1 MKNKLII
8 ATVALLGVAGFTACT
23 MDTEPRLEA
32 PTEFVLNTPPM
43 ANNLYVFDCNA
54 SGVSQNDITFTVS
67 QPNYGVATTP
77 TYTVQLARSAEDFA
91 KWDQLQA
98 DGDDSNETA
107 DGLPLTVMVDGSS
120 TDAKITFDGE
130 VFCTAVNQLYGLT
143 LENVKNEPHPVAVR
157 VHAALAAAAY
167 SAIWSNSI
175 LINVRSYI
183 KPVPD
188 KIWIVGA
195 CQGWDISKEDMVL
208 EENEIGSKIYV
219 GDYNIPAGQFQF
231 RFYDELGDW
240 DAFSIGSQYPD
251 NPIAVEGV
259 VNGELPEEGLTVP
272 CYQSQKG
279 NPAKGSWQIDGWKG
293 GKVHFEVNLNDNTV
307 TFSPGQSRKIYIV
320 GACQGWNVTSDKMA
334 LKETVDGSDVYEGT
348 FTINAGE
355 FQFRFYKTL
364 GDWDVGSIGSQEADS
379 PVEIT
384 VPAAGLVVDCVDGK
398 GSWTD
403 PSWAGGDLTISVD
416 LKGMKVTFTRP

>member
-8 ATVALLGVAGFTACT
+8 ASVALLGVAGFTACT

-77 TYTVQLARSAEDFA
+77 TYTVQVARCEADFA
-91 KWDQLQA
+91 KWDQQQA
-98 DGDDSNETA
+98 DGDESNETA
-107 DGLPLTVMVDGSS
+107 EGLPLTVMVDGSS
-120 TDAKITFDGE
+120 TDAKITLDGE

-157 VHAALAAAAY
+157 VHAEVAAAAY
-167 SAIWSNSI
+167 SSIWSNAI
-175 LINVRSYI
+175 LIYVRSYI
-183 KPVPD
+183 KPVAD
-188 KIWIVGA
+188 KIWIIGA
-195 CQGWDISKEDMVL
+195 CQGWDISNGDMVL

-251 NPIAVEGV
+251 NPIAVEGAID
-259 VNGELPEEGLTVP
+259 GELPEEGLTLP
-272 CYQSQKG
+272 CYQSEKG

-348 FTINAGE
+348 FTINEGE
-355 FQFRFYKTL
+355 FMFRFYKQL

-384 VPAAGLVVDCVDGK
+384 VPAAGLVVDCVEGK
-398 GSWTD
+398 GAWSD

-416 LKGMKVTFTRP
+416 LKGMKVTFTKP

>member
-8 ATVALLGVAGFTACT
+8 ASVALLGVAGFTACT
-23 MDTEPRLEA
+23 MDTEPRLDA

-77 TYTVQLARSAEDFA
+77 TYTVQVARCEADFA
-91 KWDQLQA
+91 KWDQQQA
-98 DGDDSNETA
+98 DGDESNETA
-107 DGLPLTVMVDGSS
+107 EGLPLTVMVDGSS

-130 VFCTAVNQLYGLT
+130 VFCNAVNQLYGLT
-143 LENVKNEPHPVAVR
+143 LANVKDEPHPVAVR
-157 VHAALAAAAY
+157 VHAALAAASY
-167 SAIWSNSI
+167 SAIWSNAI
-175 LINVRSYI
+175 LIYVRSYI
-183 KPVPD
+183 KPVAD
-188 KIWIVGA
+188 KIWIIGA
-195 CQGWDISKEDMVL
+195 CQGWDISNGDMVL

-240 DAFSIGSQYPD
+240 ESNSIGSQID
-251 NPIAVEGV
+251 DAPIPVKDITDAV
-259 VNGELPEEGLTVP
+259 LPEEGVTMD
-272 CYQSQKG
+272 CIQSLKG
-279 NPAKGSWQIDGWKG
+279 VLAKGSWQIEGWKG

-320 GACQGWNVTSDKMA
+320 GQCQGWNVTSDKMA
-334 LKETVDGSDVYEGT
+334 LNETEDGSNVYAGT
-348 FTINAGE
+348 YTIAAGDFT
-355 FQFRFYKTL
+355 FRFYRTL
-364 GDWDVGSIGSQEADS
+364 GDWEVGSIGAQVEDS
-379 PVEIT
+379 PVEIS
-384 VPAAGLVVDCVDGK
+384 VPAAGLVKPCVDGK

-403 PSWAGGDLTISVD
+403 PSWAGGDLSISVD
-416 LKGMKVTFTRP
+416 LNTMQVTFTRP

>member
-8 ATVALLGVAGFTACT
+8 ASVALLGVAGFTACT
-23 MDTEPRLEA
+23 MDTEPRLDA

-77 TYTVQLARSAEDFA
+77 TYTVQLARSEADFA
-91 KWDQLQA
+91 KWDQQQA
-98 DGDDSNETA
+98 DGDESNETV
-107 DGLPLTVMVDGSS
+107 DGLPLTVMVDGST

-130 VFCTAVNQLYGLT
+130 VFCNAVNQLYGLT
-143 LENVKNEPHPVAVR
+143 LANVKDAPHPVAVR
-157 VHAALAAAAY
+157 VHAALAAASY
-167 SAIWSNSI
+167 SAIWSNAI

-183 KPVPD
+183 KPVTD

-195 CQGWDISKEDMVL
+195 CQGWDIAKEDMVL
-208 EENEIGSKIYV
+208 EETEIGSKIYV

-240 DAFSIGSQYPD
+240 DAFAIGSQYDD

-259 VNGELPEEGLTVP
+259 TDGELPEDGITVP

-279 NPAKGSWQIDGWKG
+279 KPAKGSWQIDGWRG

-348 FTINAGE
+348 YTIAAGE
-355 FQFRFYKTL
+355 FMFRFYKTL
-364 GDWDVGSIGSQEADS
+364 GDWDVGSVGSQEADS

-398 GSWTD
+398 GAWSD
-403 PSWAGGDLTISVD
+403 PSWAGGELTISVD
-416 LKGMKVTFTRP
+416 LKGMKVTFTKP